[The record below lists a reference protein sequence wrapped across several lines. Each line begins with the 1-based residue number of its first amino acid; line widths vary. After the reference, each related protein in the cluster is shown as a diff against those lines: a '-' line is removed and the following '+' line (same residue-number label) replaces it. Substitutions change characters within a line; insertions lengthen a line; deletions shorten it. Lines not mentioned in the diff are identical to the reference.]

1 MRLLSVLFVSAT
13 AAVAQVA
20 CTGDAPS
27 PAEETS
33 SGVQPPP
40 AQTDPDEDRDGDGDR
55 DEKDDDDEEE
65 LAFPEARLLIEH
77 NATAEDTGFQG
88 FVDGDPWKRL
98 DIVGPDE
105 TVVLS
110 VSARGSLRDFGLT
123 ELFFETQEPA
133 NAEVPI
139 EEVLARFPEGTY
151 EFEGRDIEG
160 NEVEGEATLTH
171 AIPAGP
177 EVVAPLEG
185 SVVDPDAAVVDW
197 EPVTETIA
205 GGPVEIVAYELIVE
219 KDVDQPG
226 LPGFSKTH
234 LSIHVPA
241 AVTSLTIPP
250 EFLDPATAYKFEVL
264 ALEVSG
270 NQTITES
277 SFETAK

>member
-13 AAVAQVA
+13 AAVAQFA
-20 CTGDAPS
+20 CHGDAPS

-40 AQTDPDEDRDGDGDR
+40 AQPGPQEDRDTDG

-77 NATAEDTGFQG
+77 NASAEDTGFQG

-110 VSARGSLRDFGLT
+110 VSARGSLRDLGLT

-139 EEVLARFPEGTY
+139 ADVLARLPEGTY

-177 EVVAPLEG
+177 EIVTPAEA
-185 SVVDPDAAVVDW
+185 SVVDPRAAVVDW

-205 GGPVEIVAYELIVE
+205 GDPVDIVGYELIVE

-226 LPGFSKTH
+226 LPGFSKTL

-241 AVTSLTIPP
+241 EVTSLTIPP
-250 EFLDPATAYKFEVL
+250 EFLQPATAYKFEVL
-264 ALEVSG
+264 ALEVGG